1 MVNDNGSRNTRK
13 VYVVMY
19 DANKD
24 LSDAKRFGELEAV
37 FLRPVYDD
45 DRIDPVAVARTALSD
60 YQDGDYILMIGDP
73 MLCGVVTSVALEYSD
88 DEILNV
94 LRWDR
99 RTMSYRPIALHFHS

>member
-1 MVNDNGSRNTRK
+1 METDNDRPRK

-19 DANKD
+19 DAAKD
-24 LSDAKRFGELEAV
+24 LSDAKRFGELKAV

-45 DRIDPVAVARTALSD
+45 DRTDPVSNARTVLED
-60 YQDGDYILMIGDP
+60 YEDGDHILMIGDP

-88 DEILNV
+88 DQKLNV

-99 RTMSYRPIALHFHS
+99 RSMSYKPMVLNFN